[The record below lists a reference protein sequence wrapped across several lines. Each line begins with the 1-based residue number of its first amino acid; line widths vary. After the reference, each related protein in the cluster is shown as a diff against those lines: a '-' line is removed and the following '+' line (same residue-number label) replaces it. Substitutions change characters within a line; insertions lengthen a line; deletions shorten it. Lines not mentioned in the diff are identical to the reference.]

1 MRRRCGGPAAL
12 LLLLLLGPLLGPPGC
27 LLAAKVN
34 KHKPWIETSYHGIIT
49 ENNDTVILDPPLV
62 ALDKDA
68 PVPFAAVGVYRIRTA
83 QQHSSTD
90 NESSK
95 ENEMDWDDSAL
106 TITVNPMEK
115 YEKPHRAEEESE
127 EEDDE
132 EEDTTS
138 AESDESEEEEDE
150 EEEEEATV
158 QKRGKQN
165 FTRQEQLEWDDS
177 TLPY

>member
-1 MRRRCGGPAAL
+1 MFSQ
-12 LLLLLLGPLLGPPGC
+12 PLASKKGLVFFFC
-27 LLAAKVN
+27 LSLISLNV
-34 KHKPWIETSYHGIIT
+34 
-49 ENNDTVILDPPLV
+49 L
-62 ALDKDA
+62 
-68 PVPFAAVGVYRIRTA
+68 
-83 QQHSSTD
+83 Q
-90 NESSK
+90 
-95 ENEMDWDDSAL
+95 
-106 TITVNPMEK
+106 K